1 MLRRISVPLV
11 AGGVLAQL
19 LGLALDAWLHARD
32 VNLAAREGVFSLHNP
47 GHALFVTGLVAV
59 TVGVCGLLLQP
70 VIGGDVRYSAR
81 ARLAAL
87 LPALALLA
95 LLGGALG
102 LAARFGSIDGHRHG
116 VAQEHQEEPAPRT
129 STQAA
134 GTPSVG
140 HAHDATAQSQP
151 TLDPSRHTH
160 GEEINVSWEQIRA
173 ADAALS
179 TARAA
184 TEKYRDVNVA
194 RADGY
199 IQVTQ
204 VIPGLG
210 AHFIHPALL
219 AAGTFDPARPPILLY
234 DSAPGGGFELV
245 GVSWS
250 LPKRPGDDTPPP
262 SPFGPLAAWHYHT
275 DLCFTVRSGSPVV
288 SVNSAA
294 GCRAAG
300 GLYVRET
307 GWMVPAWLFRPSP
320 EGVFSHQNSAVHGPS
335 ARGTGH

>member
-1 MLRRISVPLV
+1 MMRRISVALV
-11 AGGVLAQL
+11 TGGAGAQL
-19 LGLALDAWLHARD
+19 LGLAVDAWLHARD
-32 VNLAAREGVFSLHNP
+32 ADLAAREGVLSVQNP
-47 GHALFVTGLVAV
+47 GHALFSGGLVAV
-59 TVGVCGLLLQP
+59 VLGACGLLVSSVTAGEGRHGLRP
-70 VIGGDVRYSAR
+70 
-81 ARLAAL
+81 RLLSVLPAFAL
-87 LPALALLA
+87 LT

-102 LAARFGSIDGHRHG
+102 FAARSGAIAGHHHDP
-116 VAQEHQEEPAPRT
+116 AQNHQGEPSHSAPA
-129 STQAA
+129 QAA
-134 GTPSVG
+134 VAPAEG
-140 HAHDATAQSQP
+140 HAHGAAAPSQP

-160 GEEINVSWEQIRA
+160 GEELNVSWEQIRA

-184 TEKYRDVNVA
+184 TEKYRDVNRA

-210 AHFIHPALL
+210 AHFVHPALL
-219 AAGTFDPARPPILLY
+219 ASGTFDPARPPILLY
-234 DSAPGGGFELV
+234 DSTPDGGFELV

-250 LPKRPGDDTPPP
+250 LPKRPGDDTPPT

-275 DLCFTVRSGSPVV
+275 DLCFSVRAGSPIV

-307 GWMVPAWLFRPSP
+307 GWMVHAWLFRPSP
-320 EGVFSHQNSAVHGPS
+320 EGVFSHQNSAVRGPT
-335 ARGTGH
+335 ARGSGR

>member
-1 MLRRISVPLV
+1 MVRRVSVGLV
-11 AGGVLAQL
+11 TGGVLAQL
-19 LGLALDAWLHARD
+19 FGLALDAWLHARD
-32 VNLAAREGVFSLHNP
+32 ATLAVHEGVLSLRNP
-47 GHALFVTGLVAV
+47 GHALFVGGLAAV
-59 TVGVCGLLLQP
+59 TIGACGLLR
-70 VIGGDVRYSAR
+70 VSVATGGLRQGAR
-81 ARLAAL
+81 ARLGSV

-95 LLGGALG
+95 LLGGSLG
-102 LAARFGSIDGHRHG
+102 FAARSGAIEGHHHDA
-116 VAQEHQEEPAPRT
+116 AQDHQGEPAHGA
-129 STQAA
+129 SAQAA
-134 GTPSVG
+134 PAPVED
-140 HAHDATAQSQP
+140 HAHGAATQSQS

-160 GEEINVSWEQIRA
+160 GEEIPVSWEQIRA
-173 ADAALS
+173 ADALLS
-179 TARAA
+179 TAQAA

-204 VIPGLG
+204 AIPGLG
-210 AHFIHPALL
+210 AHFIHPGLL

-262 SPFGPLAAWHYHT
+262 SPFGPLAVWHYHT
-275 DLCFTVRSGSPVV
+275 DLCFTLRSGSPVV

-294 GCRAAG
+294 GCRAVG

-307 GWMVPAWLFRPSP
+307 GWMVHAWLFRPSP
-320 EGVFSHQNSAVHGPS
+320 EGVFSHQNSAVHGP
-335 ARGTGH
+335 AVRGTSR